1 MSLGDVIHEFRISK
15 NLSQKNL
22 AQQIPIDPTVLSRI
36 EKGERELPTSYD
48 AAVAGLNWKLALAI
62 ADERTGGFIS
72 NILDDV
78 PNLDLHPAAL
88 KDVLLKELEEAE
100 TALEGLVVAKHI
112 DPEKRRE
119 SAERVWQEMRDVIE
133 KAVVLQGVLE
143 EEFGLD
149 RKRLSQKHEMEVKR
163 GER

>member
-1 MSLGDVIHEFRISK
+1 MSLGEAIHEYRISN
-15 NLSQKNL
+15 NLSQKAL
-22 AQQIPIDPTVLSRI
+22 SEKLPIDRTVLSRI
-36 EKGERELPTSYD
+36 ENGERELAASYD
-48 AAVAGLNWKLALAI
+48 SVVAGLSWKLALAI

-88 KDVLLKELEEAE
+88 KDVLLKELGEAE
-100 TALEGLVVAKHI
+100 AALEGLVVAKHI

-149 RKRLSQKHEMEVKR
+149 RKRLAQKHEMEVKR